1 MQTDRLAG
9 VHKKLSSLE
18 NALLPILAPF
28 FLQIALAIHLSQVFP
43 WFIGVALSIGLVIC
57 HLFGPVGFC
66 IAAGSLATFLSID
79 QPDFLHQATSLL
91 FFSSC
96 LVSLLVASLCARQH
110 RQKFSNL
117 EEVVSS
123 LFSKNVEL
131 QKTATDAE
139 DALQQVRK
147 NSQQQIE
154 EHESLV
160 SELEAQVTLHQDKLT
175 LARQEVIFVKEDT
188 EKRCSQWRE
197 KCDAAQS
204 ESLLYLKEKEQIQQ
218 ALIEAQQ
225 NLDAALE
232 QRQASQK
239 EFLEDFSKLQEQL
252 DAVQLANTKLLEES
266 EQTEVI
272 QSNIDGGS
280 VCIALQEQ
288 SVYWESLYKQLRLQF
303 DEKSLVLSGTRREL
317 FFIENQL
324 LSMKKE
330 QEEESREESED
341 QKMLIGHLQQLD
353 IECQDLEEQVLFL
366 EEIVSSLQD
375 KKKKAQMKKRTSR
388 SASNNLSDEIS
399 LFSL

>member
-9 VHKKLSSLE
+9 AHKKISSLE
-18 NALLPILAPF
+18 NALLPILAPV
-28 FLQIALAIHLSQVFP
+28 FLQLALAIHLSQVFP

-66 IAAGSLATFLSID
+66 IAAGSLATFFSIE
-79 QPDFLHQATSLL
+79 QPDFLHQATTLL

-96 LVSLLVASLCARQH
+96 LLSFWVASLCSAQYL
-110 RQKFSNL
+110 QKVVNL

-123 LFSKNVEL
+123 LFTKNVEL

-147 NSQQQIE
+147 NSQKQVEQLQSLLE
-154 EHESLV
+154 ELQD
-160 SELEAQVTLHQDKLT
+160 QVTFHQDKLT
-175 LARQEVIFVKEDT
+175 LARQEAIFVKEDA

-204 ESLLYLKEKEQIQQ
+204 ESLVYLKEKEQIQQ
-218 ALIEAQQ
+218 ALIEVQQ
-225 NLDAALE
+225 SLDAALE
-232 QRQASQK
+232 ERQASQK
-239 EFLEDFSKLQEQL
+239 EFLEDFSQLQKQL
-252 DAVQLANTKLLEES
+252 DAVQLAHTRLLEES
-266 EQTEVI
+266 EQAEAT
-272 QSNIDGGS
+272 QSDIDGGS
-280 VCIALQEQ
+280 ICLALQEQ

-341 QKMLIGHLQQLD
+341 QKILIGHLHQLD
-353 IECQDLEEQVLFL
+353 VECQDLEEQVLFL

-375 KKKKAQMKKRTSR
+375 KKKKAQMKKRTGR
-388 SASNNLSDEIS
+388 NLSDEIS